1 MADKKTFYMR
11 TDQARESAIAM
22 IRNLP
27 LDEAKPM
34 MVTVAPFAKV
44 RGLDANAYYWL
55 RLGEVSAQAW
65 MEGRQYSAECWHE
78 FMRRNVMPE
87 QITTKDGETRS
98 KWAELPDGSL
108 SVISTTQLEK
118 RSFADYVT
126 AVEAFGAA
134 LGVQF
139 SERPLV

>member
-1 MADKKTFYMR
+1 VDKKTFYMR
-11 TDQARESAIAM
+11 TPQARESAIAM

-27 LDEAKPM
+27 LSEDKPL

-55 RLGEVSAQAW
+55 RLGEIADQAW
-65 MEGRQYSAECWHE
+65 LEGRQYSAEIWHE
-78 FMRRNVMPE
+78 YARRNIMPE
-87 QITTKDGETRS
+87 QVTTKDGETRS
-98 KWAELPDGSL
+98 KWAELPDGTL

-126 AVEAFGAA
+126 SVEAFAAA

-139 SERPLV
+139 SERPYK

>member
-1 MADKKTFYMR
+1 MSKKTFYMR
-11 TDQARESAIAM
+11 NDQARESAIAM

-27 LDEAKPM
+27 LDDARPM

-55 RLGEVSAQAW
+55 RLGEISAQAW
-65 MEGRQYSAECWHE
+65 LDGKQYSAEIWHE
-78 FMRRNVMPE
+78 YARRNIMPDE
-87 QITTKDGETRS
+87 IRTKDGETRS
-98 KWAELPDGSL
+98 KWAELPDGTAT
-108 SVISTTQLEK
+108 VISTTQLEK

-126 AVEAFGAA
+126 AVEAFAAA

-139 SERPLV
+139 SERPYK